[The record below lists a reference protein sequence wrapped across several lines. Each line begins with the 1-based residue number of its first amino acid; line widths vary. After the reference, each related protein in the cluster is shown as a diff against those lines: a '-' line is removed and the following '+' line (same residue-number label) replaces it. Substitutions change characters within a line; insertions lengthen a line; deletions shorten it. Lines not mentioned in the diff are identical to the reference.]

1 MHSGTSNP
9 RETER
14 MPAGYSLWYQT
25 EQIQSD
31 EHAAGSV
38 RRKPQEQ
45 HYKVKDVQK
54 EDFLNLL
61 Y

>member
-1 MHSGTSNP
+1 
-9 RETER
+9 

-38 RRKPQEQ
+38 RRKPEEQ
-45 HYKVKDVQK
+45 QNEVEDV
-54 EDFLNLL
+54 
-61 Y
+61 